1 MFSISQPLAGYASR
15 AQHCAKLWDGKAR
28 QKEGHEEWKTRVL
41 KFRESTSGSDH
52 RSGIMNGMCPGRFS
66 PGCFAPLFG

>member
-1 MFSISQPLAGYASR
+1 MMKFSKIFMFSISQPLAGYASR

-41 KFRESTSGSDH
+41 KFRES
-52 RSGIMNGMCPGRFS
+52 IKV
-66 PGCFAPLFG
+66 